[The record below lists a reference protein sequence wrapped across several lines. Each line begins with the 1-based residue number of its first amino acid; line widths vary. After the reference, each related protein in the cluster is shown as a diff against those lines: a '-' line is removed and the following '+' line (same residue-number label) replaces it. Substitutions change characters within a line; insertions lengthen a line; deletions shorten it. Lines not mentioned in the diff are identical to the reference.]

1 MFLYF
6 SKVRVSKSH
15 LSLVWVLRNVQI
27 STKMT
32 IKAKNDWQTT
42 FLLTDVVFYV
52 HMINFNLHHLRLRPH
67 SGWVLLFWQLISC
80 CGNQTCDVSS
90 TGRHSHHQKPPW
102 YTSECNSRSWSQTE
116 AFIIA
121 NTVPIS
127 HAASPNKEQRRVL
140 IGSAAL
146 FRLDNKLPATS

>member
-1 MFLYF
+1 MSQNHFCLSCEFWIMF
-6 SKVRVSKSH
+6 KS
-15 LSLVWVLRNVQI
+15 QF
-27 STKMT
+27 KKKT
-32 IKAKNDWQTT
+32 IKPKIDQETT
-42 FLLTDVVFYV
+42 FLLTDKSIRALMMFFYV

-67 SGWVLLFWQLISC
+67 SGSVLLFWQLISC

-90 TGRHSHHQKPPW
+90 TGRHSHRQKPPW
-102 YTSECNSRSWSQTE
+102 YTSECNSSSRSQTE

-121 NTVPIS
+121 NTVPVS
-127 HAASPNKEQRRVL
+127 HAASPNKERRRVL